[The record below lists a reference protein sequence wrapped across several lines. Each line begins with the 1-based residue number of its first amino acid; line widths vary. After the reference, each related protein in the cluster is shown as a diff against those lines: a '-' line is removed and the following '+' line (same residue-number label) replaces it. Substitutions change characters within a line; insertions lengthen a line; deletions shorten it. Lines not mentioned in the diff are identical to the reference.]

1 MNKLILSSV
10 LILAAGS
17 VFAVDGKISILDADK
32 DGLVSIEEA
41 KVDASLSSAFAELDV
56 NQDGYLSEL
65 ELTPKID

>member
-1 MNKLILSSV
+1 MKKLILSSV

-17 VFAVDGKISILDADK
+17 VFAEDGKKLVLDADK
-32 DGLVSIEEA
+32 EGLVSIEEA
-41 KVDASLSSAFAELDV
+41 KVDASLSAAFAELDD